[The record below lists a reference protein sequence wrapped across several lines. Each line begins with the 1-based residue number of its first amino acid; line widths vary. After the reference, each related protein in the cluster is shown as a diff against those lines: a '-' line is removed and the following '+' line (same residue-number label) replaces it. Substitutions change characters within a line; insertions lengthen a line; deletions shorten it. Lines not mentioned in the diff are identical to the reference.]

1 MPYDLNAIRRKM
13 KEMDGRKTDPDEFR
27 PAKAKPN
34 EVLKYRFFVLPGVLE
49 GDKLKGGI
57 ATKSMDVFYLTYG
70 QHWINNQPHACPRIY
85 DGSECSLCDYG
96 LTLLRDKTLSDA
108 DRQQIRQDWLPSSSY
123 AVNIYFPNWKNN
135 PEELRGK
142 VMYYKAPKTIFD
154 KWVACINRDAPDSD
168 VDIEDDEPPEAY
180 GAFFDE
186 NASWLFE
193 LQIEM
198 SGKSNSYKTSRFVV
212 GADKKPVPI
221 AKDETGA
228 PNKKA
233 IAAILASRVDI
244 WSRLEVP
251 NPAKIKTLT
260 NNLLHGDDEPIN
272 AVGKIHAEEE
282 DDDEI
287 VTPPKQAKPAP
298 KPEKPA
304 KKPVEKAKAKP
315 PVIEEEDD
323 DEGSDMIDS
332 SDLDNLLGQL
342 DDD

>member
-1 MPYDLNAIRRKM
+1 
-13 KEMDGRKTDPDEFR
+13 
-27 PAKAKPN
+27 
-34 EVLKYRFFVLPGVLE
+34 
-49 GDKLKGGI
+49 
-57 ATKSMDVFYLTYG
+57 
-70 QHWINNQPHACPRIY
+70 
-85 DGSECSLCDYG
+85 

-108 DRQQIRQDWLPSSSY
+108 DRQQLRQDWLPGSSY
-123 AVNIYFPNWKNN
+123 AVNIFFPNWKNN

-154 KWVACINRDAPDSD
+154 KWVSCINRDAPDSD
-168 VDIEDDEPPEAY
+168 VDNEDDEPEAY

-212 GADKKPVPI
+212 GADKKPIPI

-260 NNLLHGDDEPIN
+260 NNLLHGDDEPIS
-272 AVGKIHAEEE
+272 AVGKLHVEEE
-282 DDDEI
+282 DEDE
-287 VTPPKQAKPAP
+287 VPAQKAKAVS
-298 KPEKPA
+298 
-304 KKPVEKAKAKP
+304 KPVEKPVETQKP
-315 PVIEEEDD
+315 KPKSAIVEEDD